1 MRICFAI
8 FCLAAAAAI
17 ASAQAADSRLTPAE
31 VEAIAKVAVHQVGPA
46 ALPGAG
52 PGLNFV
58 TLDNQLLLMVNFG
71 TDALYARAKAQKEKA
86 VGGMTVPMVLFHG
99 ALPGI
104 GDEAFDS
111 PPGPVQYVIYLRK
124 GTKAASVT
132 TYLEKG
138 TKPRLTMDQLKAI
151 AKLIAARL

>member
-1 MRICFAI
+1 MQMLRPIAFLA
-8 FCLAAAAAI
+8 LAAAL
-17 ASAQAADSRLTPAE
+17 SAQTPDPRLTPAD
-31 VEAIAKVAVHQVGPA
+31 VEAVAKAPVHQIGPA
-46 ALPGAG
+46 AVPGAG

-58 TLDNQLLLMVNFG
+58 TADNRMLLMVNFG
-71 TDALYARAKAQKEKA
+71 TDALYTRAKAQKEMTM
-86 VGGMTVPMVLFHG
+86 GGMTVPMVLFH
-99 ALPGI
+99 AAVPGI

-138 TKPRLTMDQLKAI
+138 TKPRLTMDQLKAL
-151 AKLIAARL
+151 AKVVAARL